1 MAARMAAQRRGL
13 QMRQK
18 QRDLLDFCL
27 AHTRVS
33 ECPHSLFPHQQV
45 LLGSWRLLSITHSG
59 QQVDSGKGGDHPSI
73 GRVEH
78 TSQSFQSPICPLNI
92 NGCIWGGKQVD
103 SGKGRGHPSIGG
115 DYVFTQPNTTMSQY
129 LLHSNATLMQGNSG
143 SRNGCILRILFSRK
157 NKQTSKAQPQHK
169 PMQKDMHPC
178 ALAFQDVL
186 L

>member
-103 SGKGRGHPSIGG
+103 SGKGRGHPSIGFSLSPIQQCHNTCYIPMLLSCRATRAHAM
-115 DYVFTQPNTTMSQY
+115 DVF
-129 LLHSNATLMQGNSG
+129 
-143 SRNGCILRILFSRK
+143 
-157 NKQTSKAQPQHK
+157 
-169 PMQKDMHPC
+169 
-178 ALAFQDVL
+178 
-186 L
+186 